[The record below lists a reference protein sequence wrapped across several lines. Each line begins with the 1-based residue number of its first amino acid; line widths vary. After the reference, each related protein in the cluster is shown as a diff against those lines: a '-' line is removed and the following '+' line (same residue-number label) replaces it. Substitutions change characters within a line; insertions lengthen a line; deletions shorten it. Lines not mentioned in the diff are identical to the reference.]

1 MANVKLHLDQYLSYF
16 ANNWSSVDVKGN
28 TVYECLDA
36 FISRFPALRKV
47 IGTEPSSSII
57 NVYTEKEETAVEN
70 FARPVKDGDELYLMF
85 ISGG

>member
-16 ANNWSSVDVKGN
+16 ANDQRSVDAEGS
-28 TVYECLDA
+28 TIYACLDN
-36 FISRFPALRKV
+36 FVSRFPELKKV
-47 IGTEPSSSII
+47 MGTEPSTSII

>member
-16 ANNWSSVDVKGN
+16 ARKQPSVNVKGN
-28 TVYECLDA
+28 TVYECLDN
-36 FISRFPALRKV
+36 FVSQFPELKKV
-47 IGTEPSSSII
+47 IGTELSLSII
-57 NVYTEKEETAVEN
+57 SVYSEKEETAIEN